1 MAANPSTRGPEL
13 SLVTEKGKSETTVRP
28 TGRITSTSCAVLDK
42 AARDLIGA
50 EKHIVLDLANVDYI
64 DSAGLG
70 TLVSIYMHARRAT
83 CDLQLANPKQR
94 IKDLFNRSGLSMIF
108 DRQSFDALWDA
119 WSSTSR

>member
-1 MAANPSTRGPEL
+1 MAANSNPRAPEL
-13 SLVTEKGKSETTVRP
+13 SLATEKGNSETTVRV
-28 TGRITSTSCAVLDK
+28 TGRITSNSCAALDQ
-42 AARDLIGA
+42 AARDLISA

-70 TLVSIYMHARRAT
+70 TLVSVYMHARRAN
-83 CDLQLANPKQR
+83 CDLRMANPKQR

-119 WSSTSR
+119 WSSTGR

>member
-1 MAANPSTRGPEL
+1 MAADPSTRASEL
-13 SLVTEKGKSETTVRP
+13 SLVTEKGNSGTIVRA
-28 TGRITSTSCAVLDK
+28 TGRITSTSCAALDK

-70 TLVSIYMHARRAT
+70 TLVSVYMHARRT
-83 CDLQLANPKQR
+83 SCDLRMANPKQR

-119 WSSTSR
+119 WSSSSR

>member
-1 MAANPSTRGPEL
+1 MAANPSNRASEL
-13 SLVTEKGKSETTVRP
+13 SLVTEKGSSETVVRA
-28 TGRITSTSCAVLDK
+28 TGRITTTSCAALDT
-42 AARDLIGA
+42 AARDLIGS

-70 TLVSIYMHARRAT
+70 TLVSVYMHARRAA
-83 CDLQLANPKQR
+83 CDLRMANPKQR

-119 WSSTSR
+119 WSSTNR